1 MTPAVEYRLL
11 QRKTIA
17 GRIACTAVLAGAALA
32 TGWMAGCG
40 NTQNA
45 QAGTPQP
52 EAETTV
58 GVTPVTRKPIMR
70 QLTLSSELVPFQE
83 IDVYAKESGYVH
95 DIKVDYGTRVQK
107 GDLMATLEIPELAV
121 LLQQDAAAIQSAAD
135 QVTHAKNEV
144 DRLERQ
150 HNVYHLQADRMKG
163 VVEKQPGL
171 LAQQEIDDAVGK
183 DLAAEA
189 QIEAAKS
196 TVQTDQSQ
204 LEVAKAKEQHDRVL
218 YEYSQ
223 IRAPFSG
230 VVTQRYANDGT
241 LMQAGTSSST
251 QALPLVR
258 LSEDDKFRLVIP
270 VPESYVKYIRIG
282 DPVQVRVSS
291 LNRVFP
297 GHVTRFSVDVNA
309 DTRTMHTEVD
319 VPNPSRVL
327 IPGLYAEAT
336 LTLERK
342 NDALVVPLQAVNQNG
357 EQPTILLVDHNNKI
371 QERKITLGLQTAS
384 DAEVVSGLNDGDR
397 VVVSDRSA
405 LKPGAEVKPL
415 VVALEQFQGGNDQ

>member
-1 MTPAVEYRLL
+1 MRRAAIRSALLGKRTKGWIAWGTAFAGVVLGTGLLASCGKTP
-11 QRKTIA
+11 T
-17 GRIACTAVLAGAALA
+17 
-32 TGWMAGCG
+32 
-40 NTQNA
+40 A
-45 QAGTPQP
+45 QAGTGQS
-52 EAETTV
+52 ETETTV

-83 IDVYAKESGYVH
+83 IDVYAKESGFVH
-95 DIKVDYGTRVQK
+95 DIKVDYGSRVQK
-107 GDLMATLEIPELAV
+107 GELMATLEIPELVA
-121 LLQQDAAAIQSAAD
+121 LLQQDAAAIQSATD
-135 QVTHAKNEV
+135 QVAHAKNEV
-144 DRLERQ
+144 DRLDRQ

-183 DLAAEA
+183 DLASEA

-196 TVQTDQSQ
+196 SVQMAQSQ
-204 LEVAKAKEQHDRVL
+204 LDAGKAKEQHDRVL
-218 YEYSQ
+218 YEYSK
-223 IRAPFSG
+223 IPAPFSG
-230 VVTQRYANDGT
+230 VVTQRYANEGT
-241 LMQAGTSSST
+241 LMQAGTNSST
-251 QALPLVR
+251 QAMPLVR
-258 LSEDDKFRLVIP
+258 LSQDDKFRLVIP

-297 GHVTRFSVDVNA
+297 GQVTRFSVDVNA

-319 VPNPSRVL
+319 VPNLSRVL

-342 NDALVVPLQAVNQNG
+342 NNALVVPLQAVSQNG
-357 EQPTILLVDHNNKI
+357 DQPTILLVDHNDKI
-371 QERKITLGLQTAS
+371 QERKIKLGLQTAS

-405 LKPGAEVKPL
+405 LKPGAVVKPQ
-415 VVALEQFQGGNDQ
+415 VVALEQFQGVDDQ

>member
-1 MTPAVEYRLL
+1 MRFAA
-11 QRKTIA
+11 TIRTLGGKRTREWVVWA
-17 GRIACTAVLAGAALA
+17 TGLAGVALA
-32 TGWMAGCG
+32 AGILAGCG
-40 NTQNA
+40 NAQNA
-45 QAGTPQP
+45 QAGTAQP
-52 EAETTV
+52 DAQTTV

-95 DIKVDYGTRVQK
+95 DIKVDYGSRVQK
-107 GDLMATLEIPELAV
+107 GDLMATLEIPELAA
-121 LLQQDAAAIQSAAD
+121 LLQQDAAAIRSATD
-135 QVTHAKNEV
+135 QVAHANNEV

-150 HNVYHLQADRMKG
+150 HDVYHKQAERMKG

-204 LEVAKAKEQHDRVL
+204 LDVAKAKEQHDRVL
-218 YEYSQ
+218 YEYSK
-223 IRAPFSG
+223 IPAPFSG
-230 VVTQRYANDGT
+230 VVTQRYANEGT

-291 LNRVFP
+291 LNRVVP
-297 GHVTRFSVDVNA
+297 GQVTRFSVDVNA

-371 QERKITLGLQTAS
+371 QERKVKLGLQTAS

-405 LKPGAEVKPL
+405 LKPGMEVKPQ